1 MYFSFFK
8 LKKWGK
14 KTAAARRHNCA
25 VLPKKKMNISGGTT
39 MIRYVD
45 CAAAHPGDGSQMHP
59 YKTISQAAAVAQP
72 GDEILVAP
80 GVYREEVSPR
90 WAGKKG
96 QSIVYRSAVPR
107 GAVITGAEPAKGWQ
121 PYQEDTWLL
130 TVPNSF
136 FGAYNPYTTLVW
148 GDWLNQGIPCHTGEV
163 FLGDKSLYECD
174 SLEKVLHPV
183 PNDESWDV
191 EFTTHTWYT
200 AQSEDGEN
208 TLIYANFQGKDP
220 NKENVE
226 ITVRPHCFYPAQ
238 EHVDYITLTGFV
250 VTKAATQWAPPT
262 ALQDGMIGPHW
273 SKGWLIE
280 NCEVSHSKCSGI
292 SLGKYL
298 QQGNDNKWSHY
309 KYKDGTQTQR
319 DCALIAQIDG
329 WSKETIG
336 SHTVRGC
343 DIHDCG
349 QTGIV
354 GNLGCVFSVIEH
366 NHIHHINN
374 KRNLAGA
381 EIGGIKF
388 HAAIDVIIRGNHFHH
403 CTRGIWLDWQTQG
416 TRVSGNLFHDNCM
429 ARDYLLQRKNMG
441 GLGLGEDLFI
451 EIAHGPCLVD
461 NNILLSERAVKLPTQ
476 GVAFV
481 HNLIAGSITAV
492 GRGVKNGSDKY
503 DSTRYTPIHLPH
515 RTEIT
520 GFMSILHGDVRFY
533 NNVFVQQPVREKLAE
548 ICAPLP
554 GDTMEWDD
562 NNLVCGTVPYTGYM
576 TQEQWEHCFDG
587 YCGEGC
593 PVNRDRYYMPL
604 PVWTGGNVYFNGAK
618 PADIE
623 RDATVDTQHHIT
635 LELKQEDGVYR
646 LETNMMEY
654 LPTCATI
661 TSDTLGL
668 AFEPEERF
676 ETPEGE
682 TIVFDTDFYGNTR
695 SASPVPGPFC
705 N

>member
-1 MYFSFFK
+1 
-8 LKKWGK
+8 
-14 KTAAARRHNCA
+14 
-25 VLPKKKMNISGGTT
+25 

-200 AQSEDGEN
+200 AQSKDGEN

-298 QQGNDNKWSHY
+298 QQGNDNKWSRY

-623 RDATVDTQHHIT
+623 RDATVDAQHHIT

>member
-1 MYFSFFK
+1 
-8 LKKWGK
+8 
-14 KTAAARRHNCA
+14 
-25 VLPKKKMNISGGTT
+25 

-121 PYQEDTWLL
+121 PYQGDTWLL

-298 QQGNDNKWSHY
+298 QQGNDNKWSRY

-623 RDATVDTQHHIT
+623 RDATVDARHHIT

>member
-1 MYFSFFK
+1 
-8 LKKWGK
+8 
-14 KTAAARRHNCA
+14 
-25 VLPKKKMNISGGTT
+25 

-96 QSIVYRSAVPR
+96 QNIVYRSAVPR

-220 NKENVE
+220 NEENVE

>member
-1 MYFSFFK
+1 
-8 LKKWGK
+8 
-14 KTAAARRHNCA
+14 
-25 VLPKKKMNISGGTT
+25 

-96 QSIVYRSAVPR
+96 HSIVYRSAVPR
-107 GAVITGAEPAKGWQ
+107 GAVITGAESAKGWQ

-329 WSKETIG
+329 WSKEAIG

-623 RDATVDTQHHIT
+623 RDATVDAQHHIT

>member
-1 MYFSFFK
+1 
-8 LKKWGK
+8 
-14 KTAAARRHNCA
+14 
-25 VLPKKKMNISGGTT
+25 

-45 CAAAHPGDGSQMHP
+45 CAAVHPGDGSKSRP
-59 YKTISQAAAVAQP
+59 FRTISQAAAAAQP
-72 GDEILVAP
+72 GDEVLVAP

-90 WAGKKG
+90 WAGTRR
-96 QSIVYRSAVPR
+96 QPIVYRSAQPR
-107 GAVITGAEPAKGWQ
+107 AAVITGAEQVKTWQ
-121 PYQEDTWLL
+121 RYQADTWLL
-130 TVPNSF
+130 TLPNSF
-136 FGAYNPYTTLVW
+136 FGAYNPYTTLVS
-148 GDWLNQGIPCHTGEV
+148 GDWLDMRVPCHTGEV
-163 FLGDKSLYECD
+163 FLNDKSLYEKED
-174 SLEKVLHPV
+174 LEKVLHPV
-183 PNDESWDV
+183 ENDESWDI
-191 EFTTHTWYT
+191 EFTKHTWYT
-200 AQSEDGEN
+200 EQSADGLN
-208 TLIYANFQGKDP
+208 TLIYANFQGKNP
-220 NKENVE
+220 NEENVE
-226 ITVRPHCFYPAQ
+226 ITVRPHCFYPEQ

-273 SKGWLIE
+273 SKGWVIE

-298 QQGNDNKWSHY
+298 QQGNDNKWLHY

-329 WSKETIG
+329 WSKETVG

-388 HAAIDVIIRGNHFHH
+388 HAAIDVIIRSNHIHH
-403 CTRGIWLDWQTQG
+403 CVRGIWLDWQTQG
-416 TRVSGNLFHDNCM
+416 TRVSSNLFHDNCM
-429 ARDYLLQRKNMG
+429 PRDYLLQRKNTA
-441 GLGLGEDLFI
+441 GLGLGEDLFV

-461 NNILLSERAVKLPTQ
+461 NNIMLSERAVKLPTQ

-481 HNLIAGSITAV
+481 HNLIAGSVTAV

-520 GFMSILHGDVRFY
+520 GFMSVLHGDVRFY
-533 NNVFVQQPVREKLAE
+533 NNVFVQQPVRRKLAE
-548 ICAPLP
+548 ICAPTP
-554 GDTMEWDD
+554 GDPMEWDD
-562 NNLVCGTVPYTGYM
+562 NNLVCGTVSYSGYM
-576 TQEQWEHCFDG
+576 TQQQWEACFQG

-593 PVNRDRYYMPL
+593 GVNRDRYYMPL
-604 PVWTGGNVYFNGAK
+604 PVWMGGNVYFNGAK
-618 PADIE
+618 PADIDA
-623 RDATVDTQHHIT
+623 DATVDTEHHVT

-646 LETNMMEY
+646 LETNLADY
-654 LPTCATI
+654 LPKCGLI
-661 TSDTLGL
+661 DSDTLGM

-682 TIVFDTDFYGNTR
+682 DIVFDTDFYGNKR
-695 SASPVPGPFC
+695 SAFPVAGPFA

>member
-1 MYFSFFK
+1 
-8 LKKWGK
+8 
-14 KTAAARRHNCA
+14 
-25 VLPKKKMNISGGTT
+25 

-200 AQSEDGEN
+200 AQSEDGES

-238 EHVDYITLTGFV
+238 EHVDNITLTGFV

-623 RDATVDTQHHIT
+623 RDATVDAQHHIT

>member
-1 MYFSFFK
+1 
-8 LKKWGK
+8 
-14 KTAAARRHNCA
+14 
-25 VLPKKKMNISGGTT
+25 

-45 CAAAHPGDGSQMHP
+45 CAASHPGDGSKNCP
-59 YKTISQAAAVAQP
+59 FRTISQAAAVAQP
-72 GDEILVAP
+72 GDEVLVAP

-90 WAGKKG
+90 WAGN
-96 QSIVYRSAVPR
+96 QYQPIVYRSAQPR
-107 GAVITGAEPAKGWQ
+107 AAVITGAEVVKSWQ
-121 PYQEDTWLL
+121 PYQGDTWVVTL
-130 TVPNSF
+130 PNSF
-136 FGAYNPYTTLVW
+136 FGSYNPYATLIS
-148 GDWLNQGIPCHTGEV
+148 GDWLDMGIPCHTGEV
-163 FLGDKSLYECD
+163 FLNDKSLYEQD
-174 SLEKVLHPV
+174 SLEKVLQPV
-183 PNDESWDV
+183 ENDASWDIA
-191 EFTTHTWYT
+191 FTKHTWYT
-200 AQSEDGEN
+200 TQSEDGES
-208 TLIYANFQGKDP
+208 TLIYANFQGKNP
-220 NKENVE
+220 NEENVE
-226 ITVRPHCFYPAQ
+226 ITVRPHCFYPEQ
-238 EHVDYITLTGFV
+238 EHVNYITLTGFV

-273 SKGWLIE
+273 SKGWVIE

-298 QQGNDNKWSHY
+298 QQGNDNKWLHY

-354 GNLGCVFSVIEH
+354 GNLGCVFSVIEN

-388 HAAIDVIIRGNHFHH
+388 HAAIDVIIRNNHFHH
-403 CTRGIWLDWQTQG
+403 CVRGIWLDWQTQG
-416 TRVSGNLFHDNCM
+416 TRVSANLFHDNCM
-429 ARDYLLQRKNMG
+429 PRDYLLQQKNTM
-441 GLGLGEDLFI
+441 GLGLGEDIFI

-461 NNILLSERAVKLPTQ
+461 NNIMLSERAIKLPTQ

-481 HNLIAGSITAV
+481 HNLIAGSVTAV
-492 GRGVKNGSDKY
+492 GKGVKNGSQKY

-533 NNVFVQQPVREKLAE
+533 NNVFVQQPVREQLQE
-548 ICAPLP
+548 ICKPQP
-554 GDTMEWDD
+554 GDPMEWDD
-562 NNLVCGTVPYTGYM
+562 NNLVCGTLTYSGYM
-576 TQEQWEHCFDG
+576 TQEQWESCFQG

-593 PVNRDRYYMPL
+593 GVNRDRYYMPL
-604 PVWTGGNVYFNGAK
+604 PVWMGGNVYFNGAQ
-618 PADIE
+618 PADIDT
-623 RDATVDTQHHIT
+623 DAVVDTQHHIT
-635 LELKQEDGVYR
+635 LELKQEDGVYH
-646 LETNMMEY
+646 LDTNLANY
-654 LPTCATI
+654 LPTCQMI
-661 TSDTLGL
+661 DSNTLGL

-682 TIVFDTDFYGNTR
+682 DIVFDTDFYGNKR
-695 SASPVPGPFC
+695 GVAPVPGPFA

>member
-1 MYFSFFK
+1 
-8 LKKWGK
+8 
-14 KTAAARRHNCA
+14 
-25 VLPKKKMNISGGTT
+25 

-45 CAAAHPGDGSQMHP
+45 CAASHPGDGSKNCP
-59 YKTISQAAAVAQP
+59 FRTISQAAAVAQP
-72 GDEILVAP
+72 GDEVLVAP

-90 WAGKKG
+90 WAGNPY
-96 QSIVYRSAVPR
+96 QPIVYRSAQPR
-107 GAVITGAEPAKGWQ
+107 AAVITGAEVVKSWQ
-121 PYQEDTWLL
+121 PYQGDTWVVTL
-130 TVPNSF
+130 PNSF
-136 FGAYNPYTTLVW
+136 FGSYNPYATLVS
-148 GDWLNQGIPCHTGEV
+148 GDWLDMGIPCHTGEV
-163 FLGDKSLYECD
+163 FLNDKSLYEQD
-174 SLEKVLHPV
+174 SLEKVLQPV
-183 PNDESWDV
+183 ENDASWDIA
-191 EFTTHTWYT
+191 FTKHTWYT
-200 AQSEDGEN
+200 TQSEDGES
-208 TLIYANFQGKDP
+208 TLIYANFQGKNP
-220 NKENVE
+220 NEENVE
-226 ITVRPHCFYPAQ
+226 ITVRPHCFYPEQ
-238 EHVDYITLTGFV
+238 EHVNYITLTGFV

-273 SKGWLIE
+273 SKGWVIE

-298 QQGNDNKWSHY
+298 QQGNDNKWLHY

-354 GNLGCVFSVIEH
+354 GNLGCVFSVIEN

-388 HAAIDVIIRGNHFHH
+388 HAAIDVIIRNNHFHH
-403 CTRGIWLDWQTQG
+403 CVRGIWLDWQTQG
-416 TRVSGNLFHDNCM
+416 TRVSANLFHDNCM
-429 ARDYLLQRKNMG
+429 PRDYLLQQKNTM
-441 GLGLGEDLFI
+441 GLGLGEDIFI

-461 NNILLSERAVKLPTQ
+461 NNIMLSERAIKLPTQ

-481 HNLIAGSITAV
+481 HNLIAGSVTAV
-492 GRGVKNGSDKY
+492 GKGVKNGSQKY

-533 NNVFVQQPVREKLAE
+533 NNVFVQQPVREQLQE
-548 ICAPLP
+548 ICKPQP
-554 GDTMEWDD
+554 GDPMEWDD
-562 NNLVCGTVPYTGYM
+562 NNLVCGTLTYSGYM
-576 TQEQWEHCFDG
+576 TQEQWESCFQG

-593 PVNRDRYYMPL
+593 GVNRDRYYMPL
-604 PVWTGGNVYFNGAK
+604 PVWMGGNVYFNGAQ
-618 PADIE
+618 PADIDT
-623 RDATVDTQHHIT
+623 DAVVDTQHHIT
-635 LELKQEDGVYR
+635 LELKQENGVYH
-646 LETNMMEY
+646 LDTNLADY
-654 LPTCATI
+654 LPTCQMI
-661 TSDTLGL
+661 DSNTLGL

-682 TIVFDTDFYGNTR
+682 DIVFDTDFYGNKR
-695 SASPVPGPFC
+695 GVSPVPGPFA